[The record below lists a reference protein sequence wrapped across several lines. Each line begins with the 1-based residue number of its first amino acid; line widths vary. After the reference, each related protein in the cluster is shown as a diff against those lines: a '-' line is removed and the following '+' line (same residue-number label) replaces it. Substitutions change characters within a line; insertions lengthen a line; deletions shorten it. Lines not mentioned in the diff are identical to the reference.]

1 MKRKL
6 SLLIVLCLVL
16 SAFASFALADT
27 VTGYIKTPAY
37 DGSVNIRSQG
47 SAKYPIIGWAK
58 NGAQVEILYQGN
70 YWHKVRVYSS
80 GKVGW
85 VYAKY
90 IQITSYTPDPA
101 PYTPSPY
108 TPSPVDGTAAS
119 VATRYQNSTVN
130 LRTGP
135 GTEYAVVGEVGRGT
149 SLTLIGSMGNWY
161 QAYVPARG
169 ITAWISAN
177 YVSYGLNAVATGDVN
192 LRTGPGKEYSRIT
205 VIYKGQP
212 VTVLSQGS
220 GWSQVSFGGLTGYIS
235 NKYWAYR

>member
-70 YWHKVRVYSS
+70 YWHKVRLFSS

-90 IQITSYTPDPA
+90 VQITSYSPDPA
-101 PYTPSPY
+101 PYTPV
-108 TPSPVDGTAAS
+108 PVDGGTAT
-119 VATRYQNSTVN
+119 VATRYPNSTVN

-135 GTEYAVVGEVGRGT
+135 GTDYAVVGAVGRGT
-149 SLTLIGSMGNWY
+149 SLSILASQGNWC
-161 QAYVPARG
+161 QVYVPARG
-169 ITAWISAN
+169 ITAWISRN
-177 YVSYGLNAVATGDVN
+177 YLSMGMNAVATGDVN
-192 LRTGPGKEYSRIT
+192 LRTGPSKDYPRIT
-205 VIYKGQP
+205 VIKKGQA

-220 GWSQVSFGGLTGYIS
+220 GWSQVSFGNYTGYIS